1 MALQHKWAAF
11 RRCGLRALLG
21 LAASCLAQPAAAQGE
36 VELWTFSANLR
47 ESFTDNVLFTSVAAQ
62 EELIS
67 AATLTLGYN
76 RVRRTSSFG
85 AFGWVNGQLFG
96 RYDQLN
102 QAQFGLGLSGRK
114 SLHRRFSWS
123 YSAYYGDGIN
133 FDALLNG
140 GRAVPQVD
148 LKNGSVSSS
157 TSFSLTPRT
166 SWNLSV
172 DPTYVRYR
180 TTIPIDTA
188 SLPFEPQVPPDVIG
202 ATRPQPIDLGG
213 LELPDGTEILRL
225 LSGESIL
232 ATRLDYWSW
241 RVGTG
246 FSHSFSPITRAT
258 VGFGYRSSTQS
269 PRTIRGG
276 NQYDGSIGFSRAL
289 DTTANL
295 NGGYAY
301 QSSSYALTS
310 RTHSLTLG
318 GTRSSAIASG
328 GTCRS
333 GRPTS
338 TGPRGK
344 AAAGPGSE
352 AWEARSS
359 STGATSRVATREPCT
374 RARSCPASR
383 SPTCSL
389 SGAGTL
395 STKRVFGS
403 AFGYYRNARDQS
415 DRRFTYESAF
425 VSTALSVRF
434 AKRFNGGLSY
444 AFQYFD
450 SGALPSA
457 TRSYFTLSF
466 GYTRAWK

>member
-1 MALQHKWAAF
+1 K
-11 RRCGLRALLG
+11 
-21 LAASCLAQPAAAQGE
+21 
-36 VELWTFSANLR
+36 
-47 ESFTDNVLFTSVAAQ
+47 SF
-62 EELIS
+62 
-67 AATLTLGYN
+67 
-76 RVRRTSSFG
+76 
-85 AFGWVNGQLFG
+85 
-96 RYDQLN
+96 
-102 QAQFGLGLSGRK
+102 
-114 SLHRRFSWS
+114 HRRFSWS

-133 FDALLNG
+133 FEALLNG

-148 LKNGSVSSS
+148 LKNGIVSSS

-202 ATRPQPIDLGG
+202 ATRPQPIDLGA

-295 NGGYAY
+295 NGAYAY
-301 QSSSYALTS
+301 QSSSYGLIS

-318 GTRSSAIASG
+318 GDKEFSDRFRGDLSL
-328 GTCRS
+328 GTTYFD
-333 GRPTS
+333 G
-338 TGPRGK
+338 
-344 AAAGPGSE
+344 
-352 AWEARSS
+352 
-359 STGATSRVATREPCT
+359 ATRESSGWTWIGGLGGSLKFDRSNLTGRYT
-374 RARSCPASR
+374 RTMYQGQIVP
-383 SPTCSL
+383 SL
-389 SGAGTL
+389 QITDVFSLGGGHAF
-395 STKRVFGS
+395 TKRVFGS

-425 VSTALSVRF
+425 ASSSLSVRF

-450 SGALPSA
+450 SGTLPSA
-457 TRSYFTLSF
+457 TRSYFTLFF